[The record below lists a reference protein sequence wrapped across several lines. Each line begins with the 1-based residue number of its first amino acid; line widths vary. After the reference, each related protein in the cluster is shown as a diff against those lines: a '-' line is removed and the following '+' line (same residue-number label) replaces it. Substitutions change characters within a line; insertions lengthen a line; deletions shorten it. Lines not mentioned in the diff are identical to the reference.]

1 MKLTKII
8 DSLEKW
14 APPIYQES
22 YDNSGLLIGNK
33 RNEIKGC
40 LISLDCTEK
49 VIDEALKKDCNL
61 IISHHPLIFEPI
73 KSIISDSWISRTIEK
88 AIKNNINIYA
98 FHTNLDNV
106 ITGVNKKISDLIGLK
121 NISILSNKKG
131 YTNKLEVYIPQTSK
145 NKLMDKLYEINSG
158 TIGNYKEC
166 SFSILGKGSFIPT
179 SESNPTIGKK
189 NSKQVVEEEKIEIL
203 FHKENHDELISII
216 NKYHPY
222 EEPTFFITKLKNT
235 NHEIGSGIIGKRKI
249 SFNNLL
255 IKLKKTFNKNV
266 IKHTKPIQKNIK
278 TIAVCGGSGNFLI
291 NDAIN
296 KSADVFITAD
306 LKYHDYFKSDNKL
319 VLLDIGHY
327 ESEQYTKDLIF
338 EFLNKNLINI
348 ALHLSKVD
356 TNPVKYY

>member
-49 VIDEALKKDCNL
+49 VIDEALKKGCNL

-121 NISILSNKKG
+121 NISILNKKRG
-131 YTNKLEVYIPQTSK
+131 YTNKLEIYIPQKSK
-145 NKLMDKLYEINSG
+145 NTLMNKLYEINSG

-203 FHKENHDELISII
+203 FHKENHDELVSII

-222 EEPTFFITKLKNT
+222 EEPTFFITRLENT
-235 NHEIGSGIIGKRKI
+235 NYEIGSGIIGKRKI
-249 SFNNLL
+249 LFNN
-255 IKLKKTFNKNV
+255 
-266 IKHTKPIQKNIK
+266 
-278 TIAVCGGSGNFLI
+278 
-291 NDAIN
+291 
-296 KSADVFITAD
+296 
-306 LKYHDYFKSDNKL
+306 
-319 VLLDIGHY
+319 
-327 ESEQYTKDLIF
+327 
-338 EFLNKNLINI
+338 
-348 ALHLSKVD
+348 
-356 TNPVKYY
+356 

>member
-33 RNEIKGC
+33 KNEIKGC

-49 VIDEALKKDCNL
+49 VIDEALKKGCNL
-61 IISHHPLIFEPI
+61 IISHHPLIFEPL

-121 NISILSNKKG
+121 NISILSKKRG
-131 YTNKLEVYIPQTSK
+131 YTNKLEIYIPQKSK
-145 NKLMDKLYEINSG
+145 HTLMDKLYEINSG

-179 SESNPTIGKK
+179 SKSNPTIGKK

-203 FHKENHDELISII
+203 FHKENHDELVSI
-216 NKYHPY
+216 
-222 EEPTFFITKLKNT
+222 KNT
-235 NHEIGSGIIGKRKI
+235 NHEFGFGIIGKRKI
-249 SFNNLL
+249 SFDNLL
-255 IKLKKTFNKNV
+255 KELKKTFNKKM
-266 IKHTKPIQKNIK
+266 IKHTKPIKKNIK
-278 TIAVCGGSGNFLI
+278 TIAVCGGSGSFLI
-291 NDAIN
+291 DDAIK
-296 KSADVFITAD
+296 KSADVFITSD
-306 LKYHDYFKSDNKL
+306 LKYHEYFKSDNKL
-319 VLLDIGHY
+319 VLIDIGHY

-338 EFLNKNLINI
+338 EFLNKKLINI